1 MVVLTTSSRPIV
13 LRAAED
19 GKHPPRRRTA
29 RAGAT
34 DGSRAGHEGLR
45 PPSLDDL
52 QRTHDGRGSVQ
63 VDDACDPRPH
73 ARS

>member
-19 GKHPPRRRTA
+19 GKRRR
-29 RAGAT
+29 
-34 DGSRAGHEGLR
+34 DEWRAGHEGPC
-45 PPSLDDL
+45 PPSFDDL
-52 QRTHDGRGSVQ
+52 RRTHDGRGSVQ